1 MRTLES
7 LISPSLHR
15 TSPARSRA
23 RDRRPVTATFVSD
36 DDVAERA
43 YEKFLARGSV
53 HGFDRQDWTAAQQ
66 ELVAAAFAR

>member
-15 TSPARSRA
+15 TSPARSRP
-23 RDRRPVTATFVSD
+23 RDRPATARFVSD